1 MTGFA
6 RAESENGKQKC
17 TVEIRS
23 VNHRFLDINVRIPSK
38 NFDLIKQI
46 KDIVSGKIS
55 RGSIEITV
63 SLSANGENPKKIV
76 VDDEIVKQYL
86 EGSKSITANFPI
98 YGELELNTLMTMK
111 DIFKYEE
118 DEDIGDQGKLIQKT
132 VDEALEK
139 LIEMRSAEGS
149 ALQKDVLER
158 LDGVEVSAE
167 KISEIRREQA
177 DNIAGKLKTK
187 LEEVFANFKIDD
199 QRVLAEAAI
208 FADRSDISEEI
219 TRLESHIVQVRELIS
234 NGGNA
239 GRKLEF
245 ILQEMNR
252 EANTIGSKCS
262 IYNISQEVVEIKSN
276 LEKIREQAANIE

>member
-23 VNHRFLDINVRIPSK
+23 VNHRFLDINVRISSK
-38 NFDLIKQI
+38 NFDLVKKI
-46 KDIVSGKIS
+46 KDTVSSRIT
-55 RGSIEITV
+55 RGSVEITI
-63 SLSANGENPKKIV
+63 SLSANGDSQKKMV
-76 VDDEIVKQYL
+76 VDEGVIKQYL
-86 EGSKSITANFPI
+86 DGAQAITAKFPV
-98 YGELELNTLMTMK
+98 YGELQLSTIMTMK

-118 DEDIGDQGKLIQKT
+118 EDIGDQSELIIK
-132 VDEALEK
+132 VLEEALVK
-139 LIEMRSAEGS
+139 LMEMRSAEGS
-149 ALQKDVLER
+149 ALQKDVMER
-158 LDGVEVSAE
+158 LDGVESSSGKIAE
-167 KISEIRREQA
+167 VRSKQA
-177 DNIAGKLKTK
+177 DEIANKLKTK
-187 LEEVFANFKIDD
+187 LEEIFANYTVDND
-199 QRVLAEAAI
+199 RVLTEAAI

-219 TRLESHIVQVRELIS
+219 TRLKSHIVQVRELIS
-234 NGGNA
+234 NGGSA

-262 IYNISQEVVEIKSN
+262 IFNISQEVVEIKSN